1 MSRFGPTPLN
11 FLEVVFVT
19 KIGPVLLVI
28 ECKLAN
34 IYAETIFL
42 DIKMKFGTK
51 ILCINSKVRSRL
63 HWQMFSEKTQ
73 AVTNMGLKDTLFQC
87 NLT

>member
-34 IYAETIFL
+34 IYAEAIFL
-42 DIKMKFGTK
+42 DI
-51 ILCINSKVRSRL
+51 
-63 HWQMFSEKTQ
+63 
-73 AVTNMGLKDTLFQC
+73 
-87 NLT
+87 